1 MEAEPG
7 LAGPRTPF
15 NNTTMRNRFWP
26 AVAAFLAMPG
36 TVAFLVPWLFRPDPL
51 RVRTAGLAML
61 AVGTVLLVWCVR
73 DFYVAGRGTLA
84 PWAPPERLV
93 IVGLYRVSRNP
104 MYLAV
109 LIVLCGW
116 AVAFASRG
124 HWIYAL
130 IVAIAFHLRVVLGE
144 EPWLARTHDGE
155 WDRYRAS
162 VPRWLGISSLHP
174 HRMDPEAAG

>member
-1 MEAEPG
+1 
-7 LAGPRTPF
+7 
-15 NNTTMRNRFWP
+15 MRSRFWP
-26 AVAAFLAMPG
+26 AVVAFLAMPG
-36 TVAFLVPWLFRPDPL
+36 MVAFIVPWLFRPDPL
-51 RVRTAGLAML
+51 RLRTAGLAML
-61 AVGTVLLVWCVR
+61 AVGTVLLIWCVR

-109 LIVLCGW
+109 LIVLSGW

-124 HWIYAL
+124 LWIYAL

-155 WDRYRAS
+155 WNRYRAR
-162 VPRWLGISSLHP
+162 VPRWLGMASLHP
-174 HRMDPEAAG
+174 HRRDTEAVG